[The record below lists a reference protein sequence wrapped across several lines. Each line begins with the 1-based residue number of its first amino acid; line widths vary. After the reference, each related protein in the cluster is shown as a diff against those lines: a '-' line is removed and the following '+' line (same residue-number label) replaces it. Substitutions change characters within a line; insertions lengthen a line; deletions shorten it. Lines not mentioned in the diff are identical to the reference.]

1 MYSALA
7 WLVIPLRHLK
17 KWLIRL
23 GVCGL
28 WTSLCGL
35 FGIVLCVAG
44 MYLYLDPKS
53 PDVETYRNYQLEQP
67 LRIFSAEGALI
78 AEFGDRRLIPV
89 AIADVPQ
96 LYLDAVVSTEDKRFF
111 HHQGIDWISLANDA
125 MDLMFTDGVK
135 RGASTITMQLPRNIA
150 DLSREQTFVRKFREM
165 LLAIKIEHE
174 LTKEE
179 ILELYINIVP
189 FGKHSY
195 GVQAA
200 AYTYY
205 GKPVDELNLA
215 QLAMLAGLP
224 KRPEAGN
231 PINGPKWALERRNL
245 VLRRMR
251 DTGAISRDEY
261 EKASVQPIT
270 ARVHRRELDLYAPYP
285 AEIVRQDVIE
295 RFGREA
301 YSGYSVHTTIDVD
314 HQQAAQEAV
323 RTELES
329 FDRRR
334 GYRGPERRILV
345 SDEVEDVKQ
354 HFVQELSN
362 ESDVGSMRPAVV
374 FSVNPQSIEVVL
386 SEGQVATVGWDGLK
400 WARRSLGESG
410 VGRSP
415 RMANE
420 IVEIG
425 DLVRVRWVEES
436 WNLTQVPEIQGS
448 IVAVNPRTG
457 GITAMVGGYNFGVN
471 QYNHASQLQR
481 QPGSGFKPFV
491 YTAALA
497 NGVTPA
503 TIFLDAPLV
512 YNDDLLET
520 AYRPRNFSGTYNGP
534 TRVREAL
541 YRSINL
547 VSIRVLEHVGAESA
561 REFITRF
568 GFEKDELPNNTQLA
582 IGGGTITVSPLE
594 MVAAYSVI
602 ANGGYQIE
610 PHLIDRV
617 VNQDGDT
624 LYKPLVPVVCSN
636 CGYEETGFD
645 HLDWSKSENYRL
657 EYSAQSTTVSL
668 DAKSVIDERLVFLVD
683 SMLRDVV
690 RRGTGRGAMSL
701 GRMDL
706 AGKTGTTDRAVDTWF
721 NGFQQNLVASSWVG
735 YTSQRALGES
745 EYGSRSPLS
754 IWMDFMRTALT
765 DVPEY
770 VPEPPN
776 GIVSVK
782 IDASTGQISLS
793 DSERTITEYFLA
805 ESAPTADSV
814 RSSSETLVL
823 SPEELF

>member
-1 MYSALA
+1 M
-7 WLVIPLRHLK
+7 
-17 KWLIRL
+17 
-23 GVCGL
+23 
-28 WTSLCGL
+28 SLCGL
-35 FGIVLCVAG
+35 FGIALCLAA
-44 MYLYLDPKS
+44 MYLYLDPKN

-89 AIADVPQ
+89 EIADVPK

-111 HHQGIDWISLANDA
+111 RHQGIDWISLANDA
-125 MDLMFTDGVK
+125 LDLLFTDGVK

-200 AYTYY
+200 AFTYY
-205 GKPVDELNLA
+205 GKPVHELDLA

-231 PINGPKWALERRNL
+231 PINGPKWALDRRNL

-251 DTGAISRDEY
+251 DTGAISLDEY
-261 EKASVQPIT
+261 EAASEQPIT

-285 AEIVRQDVIE
+285 AEIVRQNVIE

-314 HQQAAQEAV
+314 HQRAAQMSV

-329 FDRRR
+329 FDLRR
-334 GYRGPERRILV
+334 GYRGPERRILI
-345 SDEVEDVKQ
+345 SDAVEDIKQ
-354 HFVQELSN
+354 HFVQELTS
-362 ESDVGSMRPAVV
+362 ETEVGSMLPAVV
-374 FSVNPQSIEVVL
+374 VSIDTDSIEVVL
-386 SEGQVATVGWDGLK
+386 SNGQVETVEWNGLK
-400 WARRSLGESG
+400 WARRSLGEAG

-415 RMANE
+415 QTADE

-425 DLVRVRWVEES
+425 DLVRIRLVEEA
-436 WNLTQVPEIQGS
+436 WTLTQVPEIQGS

-457 GITAMVGGYNFGVN
+457 AITAMVGGYNFGIN

-497 NGVTPA
+497 SGVTPA
-503 TIFLDAPLV
+503 TVFLDAPLV
-512 YNDDLLET
+512 YNDDHMET

-547 VSIRVLEHVGAESA
+547 VSIRVLEHVGADSA
-561 REFITRF
+561 REFVTRF

-636 CGYEETGFD
+636 CGYTDTGFD
-645 HLDWSKSENYRL
+645 HSNWSKSENFRF
-657 EYSAQSTTVSL
+657 EHSTQSSSSSL
-668 DAKSVIDERLVFLVD
+668 DANRVLDERLVFLVD

-690 RRGTGRGAMSL
+690 SRGTGRGAMTLERS
-701 GRMDL
+701 DL

-754 IWMDFMRTALT
+754 IWVEFMRNALA

-782 IDASTGQISLS
+782 IDAATGQIVQS
-793 DSERTITEYFLA
+793 DSKSAITEYFLA

>member
-1 MYSALA
+1 MRFGLFALWA
-7 WLVIPLRHLK
+7 
-17 KWLIRL
+17 
-23 GVCGL
+23 
-28 WTSLCGL
+28 SFCGL
-35 FGIVLCVAG
+35 FTIVLCLSG

-53 PDVETYRNYQLEQP
+53 PDVETYRTYQLEQP
-67 LRIFSAEGALI
+67 LRIFSAEGALL

-89 AIADVPQ
+89 AIEDVPK

-125 MDLMFTDGVK
+125 LDLLFTDGVK

-165 LLAIKIEHE
+165 LLAIKIERE
-174 LTKEE
+174 LTKDE

-205 GKPVDELNLA
+205 GKPVHELNLA

-231 PINGPKWALERRNL
+231 PINGPEWALDRRNL

-251 DTGAISRDEY
+251 DTGAILQEQY
-261 EKASVQPIT
+261 EEASQTPIT

-285 AEIVRQDVIE
+285 AEIVRQEVIE
-295 RFGREA
+295 RFGHEA

-314 HQQAAQEAV
+314 HQQAAQDAV
-323 RTELES
+323 RNELEA

-334 GYRGPERRILV
+334 GYRGPERRISV
-345 SDEVEDVKQ
+345 SDEIEDIQVL
-354 HFVQELSN
+354 FVRELAN
-362 ESDVGSMRPAVV
+362 ESEVGSMLPAIVL
-374 FSVNPQSIEVVL
+374 SVDEQSIEVVL
-386 SEGQVATVGWDGLK
+386 ADGQVPTVKWEGLK
-400 WARRSLGESG
+400 WARKSFGDSG

-415 RMANE
+415 QSAYE

-425 DLVRVRWVEES
+425 NLVRVRQEDGNWV
-436 WNLTQVPEIQGS
+436 LVQVPEIQGS
-448 IVAVNPRTG
+448 IVAANPRTG
-457 GITAMVGGYNFGVN
+457 AITAMVGGYSFGVN

-503 TIFLDAPLV
+503 TVFLDAPLV

-547 VSIRVLEHVGAESA
+547 VSIRVLEQVGADSA
-561 REFITRF
+561 RDFVTRF
-568 GFEKDELPNNTQLA
+568 GFAKEELPNNTQLA

-610 PHLIDRV
+610 PHLIAKV

-624 LYKPLVPVVCSN
+624 LYQPAIPVVCTS
-636 CGYEETGFD
+636 CGYEDTGFD
-645 HLDWSKSENYRL
+645 HSDWSNSDSYQFEH
-657 EYSAQSTTVSL
+657 STQSQNINLAASQVL
-668 DAKSVIDERLVFLVD
+668 DERLAFLVD
-683 SMLRDVV
+683 SMLRDVI
-690 RRGTGRGAMSL
+690 RQGTGRGAL
-701 GRMDL
+701 ALERNDL

-745 EYGSRSPLS
+745 EFGSRSPLS
-754 IWMDFMRTALT
+754 IWVEFMRTALT
-765 DVPEY
+765 DVPEF

-782 IDASTGQISLS
+782 IDPATGHIAQS
-793 DSERTITEYFLA
+793 DLDSAITEYFLA
-805 ESAPTADSV
+805 ESAPIADSV
-814 RSSSETLVL
+814 RTSSDTHVL

>member
-1 MYSALA
+1 
-7 WLVIPLRHLK
+7 
-17 KWLIRL
+17 
-23 GVCGL
+23 
-28 WTSLCGL
+28 
-35 FGIVLCVAG
+35 

-67 LRIFSAEGALI
+67 LRIFSAEGALL
-78 AEFGDRRLIPV
+78 AEYGDRRLIPV
-89 AIADVPQ
+89 AIEDVPQ

-111 HHQGIDWISLANDA
+111 HHGGIDWISLANDTL
-125 MDLMFTDGVK
+125 DFMFTDGAK

-150 DLSREQTFVRKFREM
+150 DLSRERTFIRKFREM
-165 LLAIKIEHE
+165 LLAIKIERE

-200 AYTYY
+200 AFTYY
-205 GKPVDELNLA
+205 GKPVHELNLA

-231 PINGPKWALERRNL
+231 PINGPEWALDRRNL

-251 DTGAISRDEY
+251 DTQAISREQFA
-261 EKASVQPIT
+261 EASDQPIT
-270 ARVHRRELDLYAPYP
+270 ARVHRRELDLFAPYP
-285 AEIVRQDVIE
+285 SEIVRQEVIE

-301 YSGYSVHTTIDVD
+301 YSGYSVHTTIDVE
-314 HQQAAQEAV
+314 HQAAAQEAI
-323 RTELES
+323 RKELEA
-329 FDRRR
+329 FDRRH
-334 GYRGPERRILV
+334 GYRGPERRI
-345 SDEVEDVKQ
+345 SISEEIED
-354 HFVQELSN
+354 VQELFVTELAN
-362 ESDVGSMRPAVV
+362 ESDVGTMLPAVV
-374 FSVNPQSIEVVL
+374 LGVENQSIEVVL
-386 SEGQVATVGWDGLK
+386 ADGQVVTVPWEGLD
-400 WARRSLGESG
+400 WARKSYGESG

-415 RMANE
+415 RSADE

-425 DLVRVRWVEES
+425 NLVRVRLEGGHWL
-436 WNLTQVPEIQGS
+436 LTQVPEIQGS
-448 IVAVNPRTG
+448 IVAANPRTG
-457 GITAMVGGYNFGVN
+457 AITAMVGGYNFGVN

-503 TIFLDAPLV
+503 TVFLDAPLV

-547 VSIRVLEHVGAESA
+547 VSIRVLEHVGADSA
-561 REFITRF
+561 RDFVTRF
-568 GFEKDELPNNTQLA
+568 GFARDELPNNTQLA

-610 PHLIDRV
+610 PHLIQRV
-617 VNQDGDT
+617 VNQEGDT
-624 LYKPLVPVVCSN
+624 LYRPAIPVVCSN
-636 CGYEETGFD
+636 CGYEDTGFD
-645 HLDWSKSENYRL
+645 QLQWSESESYQF
-657 EYSAQSTTVSL
+657 EHSVQSASINLAANQVL
-668 DAKSVIDERLVFLVD
+668 DERLVFLVD

-690 RRGTGRGAMSL
+690 RQGTGRGALTL
-701 GRMDL
+701 GRKDL

-721 NGFQQNLVASSWVG
+721 NGFQQNLVASTWVG
-735 YTSQRALGES
+735 YTSQKALGES
-745 EYGSRSPLS
+745 EFGSRSPLS
-754 IWMDFMRTALT
+754 IWVDFMRTALA
-765 DVPEY
+765 DVPEF

-782 IDASTGQISLS
+782 IDPATGQIAQS
-793 DSERTITEYFLA
+793 DLDSAISEYFLA
-805 ESAPTADSV
+805 ESAPISDSV
-814 RSSSETLVL
+814 RTSSDTYVL

>member
-1 MYSALA
+1 MVNSR
-7 WLVIPLRHLK
+7 VISQDLLK
-17 KWLIRL
+17 KWIKRS
-23 GVCGL
+23 GL
-28 WTSLCGL
+28 FALWASLCGL
-35 FGIVLCVAG
+35 FTIVLSLSG

-53 PDVETYRNYQLEQP
+53 PDVETYRNYRLEQP
-67 LRIFSAEGALI
+67 LRIFSVEGALL

-89 AIADVPQ
+89 AIENVPQ

-125 MDLMFTDGVK
+125 LDLLLTDGVK

-165 LLAIKIEHE
+165 LLAIKIERE
-174 LTKEE
+174 LTKNE

-205 GKPVDELNLA
+205 GKPVHELNLA

-231 PINGPKWALERRNL
+231 PINGPEWALDRRNL

-251 DTGAISRDEY
+251 DTGAILQEQY
-261 EKASVQPIT
+261 EEASQQPIT

-285 AEIVRQDVIE
+285 AEIVRQEVIE

-314 HQQAAQEAV
+314 HQQAAQNAV
-323 RTELES
+323 RKELEA

-334 GYRGPERRILV
+334 GYRGPERRISF
-345 SDEVEDVKQ
+345 SDEMEDVQ
-354 HFVQELSN
+354 GLFVQELAN
-362 ESDVGSMRPAVV
+362 ESEVGSMLPAVV
-374 FSVNPQSIEVVL
+374 LSVEEQSIEVVL
-386 SEGQVATVGWDGLK
+386 ADGQVPTVGWEGLK
-400 WARRSLGESG
+400 WARKSFGDSG
-410 VGRSP
+410 VGPSP
-415 RMANE
+415 QSAYE

-425 DLVRVRWVEES
+425 NLVRVRQDEGNWV
-436 WNLTQVPEIQGS
+436 LVQVPEIQGS
-448 IVAVNPRTG
+448 IVAANPRTG
-457 GITAMVGGYNFGVN
+457 AITAMVGGYSFGVN

-503 TIFLDAPLV
+503 TVFLDAPLV

-547 VSIRVLEHVGAESA
+547 VSIRVLEHVGADSA
-561 REFITRF
+561 RDFVTRF
-568 GFEKDELPNNTQLA
+568 GFAKDELPNNTQLA

-610 PHLIDRV
+610 PHLIARV

-624 LYKPLVPVVCSN
+624 LYQPAIPVVCTS
-636 CGYEETGFD
+636 CGYEDTGFD
-645 HLDWSKSENYRL
+645 HSDWSDSDSYQFEH
-657 EYSAQSTTVSL
+657 SAQSQSINLAASQVL
-668 DAKSVIDERLVFLVD
+668 DERLAFLVD
-683 SMLRDVV
+683 SMLRDVI
-690 RRGTGRGAMSL
+690 RQGTGRGAL
-701 GRMDL
+701 TLERNDL

-745 EYGSRSPLS
+745 EFGSRSPLS
-754 IWMDFMRTALT
+754 IWVEFMRTALA
-765 DVPEY
+765 DVPEFI
-770 VPEPPN
+770 PEPPN
-776 GIVSVK
+776 GIVSVE
-782 IDASTGQISLS
+782 IDPATGHIAQS
-793 DSERTITEYFLA
+793 DLDSAITEYFLA
-805 ESAPTADSV
+805 ESAPVADSV
-814 RSSSETLVL
+814 RTSSDTHVL

>member
-1 MYSALA
+1 MRLVLLA
-7 WLVIPLRHLK
+7 TWASLS
-17 KWLIRL
+17 
-23 GVCGL
+23 GV
-28 WTSLCGL
+28 
-35 FGIVLCVAG
+35 FAVVLCLAG

-53 PDVETYRNYQLEQP
+53 PDVETYRNYRLEQP
-67 LRIFSAEGALI
+67 LRIFSAEGALL

-89 AIADVPQ
+89 AIEDVPQ

-111 HHQGIDWISLANDA
+111 QHQGIDWISLANDA
-125 MDLMFTDGVK
+125 LDLLFTDGVK

-150 DLSREQTFVRKFREM
+150 DLSREQTFIRKFREM

-179 ILELYINIVP
+179 ILELYINVVP

-205 GKPVDELNLA
+205 GKPVHELDLA

-231 PINGPKWALERRNL
+231 PINGPEWALDRRNL

-251 DTGAISRDEY
+251 DTGAVTFEQF
-261 EKASVQPIT
+261 EEASEQPIT

-285 AEIVRQDVIE
+285 AEIVRQEVIE

-301 YSGYSVHTTIDVD
+301 YSGYSVYTTIDVD
-314 HQQAAQEAV
+314 HQRAAQEAV
-323 RTELES
+323 RRELES
-329 FDRRR
+329 FDRRH
-334 GYRGPERRILV
+334 GYRGPERRIAI
-345 SDEVEDVKQ
+345 SDGIEDVKEQ
-354 HFVQELSN
+354 LVTELVS
-362 ESDVGSMRPAVV
+362 EFEVGSMLPAIVL
-374 FSVNPQSIEVVL
+374 SVGSQSIEVVL
-386 SEGQVATVGWDGLK
+386 SDGQIVTVPWDGLK
-400 WARRSLGESG
+400 WARKSYGESG

-415 RMANE
+415 RSADE

-425 DLVRVRWVEES
+425 NLVRVRKEQEEWV
-436 WNLTQVPEIQGS
+436 LTQVPEIQGS
-448 IVAVNPRTG
+448 IVAANPRTG
-457 GITAMVGGYNFGVN
+457 AVTAMVGGYNFGVN

-503 TIFLDAPLV
+503 TVFLDAPLV

-561 REFITRF
+561 RDFVARF
-568 GFEKDELPNNTQLA
+568 GFAKDELPNNTQLA

-602 ANGGYQIE
+602 ANGGYRIE
-610 PHLIDRV
+610 PHLVERV
-617 VNQDGDT
+617 VSQGGEV
-624 LYKPLVPVVCSN
+624 LYQSVVPVVCSK
-636 CGYEETGFD
+636 CGYEDTGFD
-645 HLDWSKSENYRL
+645 HSEWRESDSYQL
-657 EYSAQSTTVSL
+657 EHVAQSASTEIAASRVL
-668 DAKSVIDERLVFLVD
+668 DERLVFLVD
-683 SMLRDVV
+683 SMLRDVI
-690 RRGTGRGAMSL
+690 RQGTGRGALALERS
-701 GRMDL
+701 DL

-721 NGFQQNLVASSWVG
+721 NGFQQNVVASSWVG

-745 EYGSRSPLS
+745 EFGSRSPLS
-754 IWMDFMRTALT
+754 IWVDFMRTALA
-765 DVPEY
+765 DVPEFI
-770 VPEPPN
+770 PEPPN
-776 GIVSVK
+776 GIVSVN
-782 IDASTGQISLS
+782 IDPATGQIAQS
-793 DSERTITEYFLA
+793 DLDSAFTEYFLA
-805 ESAPTADSV
+805 ETAPTGDSV
-814 RSSSETLVL
+814 RTSSDTFVL

>member
-1 MYSALA
+1 MP
-7 WLVIPLRHLK
+7 VLK

-23 GVCGL
+23 GISGA
-28 WTSLCGL
+28 WMSLCGL
-35 FGIVLCVAG
+35 FGIALCLAA
-44 MYLYLDPKS
+44 MYLYLDPKN

-89 AIADVPQ
+89 EIADVPK

-111 HHQGIDWISLANDA
+111 RHQGIDWISLANDA
-125 MDLMFTDGVK
+125 LDLLFTDGVK

-200 AYTYY
+200 AFTYY
-205 GKPVDELNLA
+205 GKPVHELDLA

-231 PINGPKWALERRNL
+231 PINGPKWALDRRNL

-251 DTGAISRDEY
+251 DTGAISLDEY
-261 EKASVQPIT
+261 EAASEQPIT

-285 AEIVRQDVIE
+285 AEIVRQNVIE

-314 HQQAAQEAV
+314 HQRAAQMSV

-329 FDRRR
+329 FDLRR
-334 GYRGPERRILV
+334 GYRGPERRILI
-345 SDEVEDVKQ
+345 SDAVEDIKQ
-354 HFVQELSN
+354 HFVQELTS
-362 ESDVGSMRPAVV
+362 ETEVGSMLPAVV
-374 FSVNPQSIEVVL
+374 VSIDTDSIEVVL
-386 SEGQVATVGWDGLK
+386 SNGQVETVEWNGLK
-400 WARRSLGESG
+400 WARRSLGEAG

-415 RMANE
+415 QTADE

-425 DLVRVRWVEES
+425 DLVRIRLVEEA
-436 WNLTQVPEIQGS
+436 WTLTQVPEIQGS

-457 GITAMVGGYNFGVN
+457 AITAMVGGYNFGIN

-497 NGVTPA
+497 SGVTPA
-503 TIFLDAPLV
+503 TVFLDAPLV
-512 YNDDLLET
+512 YNDDHMET

-547 VSIRVLEHVGAESA
+547 VSIRVLEHVGADSA
-561 REFITRF
+561 REFVTRF

-636 CGYEETGFD
+636 CGYTDTGFD
-645 HLDWSKSENYRL
+645 HSNWSKSENFRF
-657 EYSAQSTTVSL
+657 EHSTQSSSSSL
-668 DAKSVIDERLVFLVD
+668 DANRVLDERLVFLVD

-690 RRGTGRGAMSL
+690 SRGTGRGAMTLERS
-701 GRMDL
+701 DL

-754 IWMDFMRTALT
+754 IWVEFMRNALA

-782 IDASTGQISLS
+782 IDAATGQIVQS
-793 DSERTITEYFLA
+793 DSKSAITEYFLA